1 MIIINYSLIIMT
13 DFIAGACVGLCQVS
27 IGHPFDTATVLM
39 QNKKK
44 WFGLPFKSYYRGWR
58 FPLVSSS
65 LFNCTV
71 FPAYERSL
79 EYTQN
84 RTLSGA
90 LAGICVT
97 PLLYG
102 FEVGKIRQQTRQ
114 PIELKNFVQSKGK
127 YALLTRETLAMST
140 YFTMYNYAKDR
151 GLPPLIAG
159 GAAGLANWTLTY
171 PLDVIKSRQIAQ
183 NLSLREAINYGSLF
197 RGYPICATRAV
208 LVNAANF
215 WTYETVK
222 SYLNDKI
229 DDED

>member
-1 MIIINYSLIIMT
+1 M
-13 DFIAGACVGLCQVS
+13 
-27 IGHPFDTATVLM
+27 
-39 QNKKK
+39 
-44 WFGLPFKSYYRGWR
+44 
-58 FPLVSSS
+58 VSST

-97 PLLYG
+97 PILYG
-102 FEVGKIRQQTRQ
+102 FEVGKIRQQTKQ
-114 PIELKNFVQSKGK
+114 PIQFKNFIESKGK
-127 YALLTRETLAMST
+127 YALLTRETIAMST
-140 YFTMYNYAKDR
+140 YFTMYNFAKDQ
-151 GLPPLIAG
+151 GLSPLIAG

-171 PLDVIKSRQIAQ
+171 PIDVIKSRQIAQ
-183 NLSLREAINYGSLF
+183 NLSIMQAIKFGSLF
-197 RGYPICATRAV
+197 RGYPVCATRAV

-222 SYLNDKI
+222 SYLNEKLKD
-229 DDED
+229 DDE